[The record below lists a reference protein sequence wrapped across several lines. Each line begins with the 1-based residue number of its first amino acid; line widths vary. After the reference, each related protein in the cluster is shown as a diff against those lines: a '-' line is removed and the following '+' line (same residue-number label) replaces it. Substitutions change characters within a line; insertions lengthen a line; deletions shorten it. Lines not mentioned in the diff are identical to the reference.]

1 MGENQQL
8 HLKILPFLELYLGEP
23 CGFQNKYSSAIQRNR
38 VRTRLWGGE
47 PGNLYMGIILKPLKR
62 LSSR

>member
-38 VRTRLWGGE
+38 VRTRLWGGGTRKFIYGHYFKTSKE
-47 PGNLYMGIILKPLKR
+47 AEQ
-62 LSSR
+62 